1 MNLIFIL
8 AQAFGIIAWL
18 LMVVSYYRKNTN
30 KILFVQLLAIICY
43 CLNYLFLGALTGI
56 FVIIF
61 ELIRDYLYY
70 KSDKD
75 NLVFLFSIP
84 FYLVLAYFA
93 KDNLIELIPIL
104 ASILEGF
111 TFTRR
116 KNAVVAGALVV
127 YTLWIVYDLQVLS
140 YTGAVTDAII
150 VLSNLFIIIKYFTIL
165 KKTDSFRIYSH
176 HVLSGKIFDKI
187 AELDRNAYSKDLLW
201 GADYQKELYNK
212 NKDTFSIIKYKNKI
226 VGYINY
232 LVLTT
237 NEYNEIINNNIITV
251 NYNNNDIL
259 RYHKNNDNYVI
270 IDSIVIDEKY
280 DNSKIIK
287 LYNKA
292 INKYINKKK
301 KEGFKIGDII
311 SIGVSDFE
319 KRVLNNSILKNNKVL
334 KDNNILYRY
343 RDI

>member
-43 CLNYLFLGALTGI
+43 CLNYLFLGAFTGI

-75 NLVFLFSIP
+75 TLVFLCSIP
-84 FYLVLAYFA
+84 FYLILAYFA
-93 KDNLIELIPIL
+93 KDNLIELIPII

-116 KNAVVAGALVV
+116 KNVVVAGALLV

-140 YTGAVTDAII
+140 YTGAITDAII
-150 VLSNLFIIIKYFTIL
+150 VLSNAFILIKYFTIL
-165 KKTDSFRIYSH
+165 KNTGDFRIYNH
-176 HVLSGKIFDKI
+176 HILNDKIFNKI
-187 AELDRNAYSKDLLW
+187 ADLDRNIYSKDLLW
-201 GADYQKELYNK
+201 SADYQKQLYNK
-212 NKDTFSIIKYKNKI
+212 NKDTYSIIKYRNKI

-232 LVLTT
+232 LVLTK
-237 NEYNEIINNNIITV
+237 NEYDEIINNNTITV

-259 RYHKNNDNYVI
+259 KYNKSEDNYVI

-280 DNSKIIK
+280 DNSKVIK
-287 LYNKA
+287 LFNKA
-292 INKYINKKK
+292 INKYINEKKK
-301 KEGFKIGDII
+301 QGFKIADVI
-311 SIGVSDFE
+311 SIAVNDFE
-319 KRVLNNSILKNNKVL
+319 KRILNNSILKYNKVL
-334 KDNNILYRY
+334 KDDNILYRY
-343 RDI
+343 KDI

>member
-1 MNLIFIL
+1 MDLIFIL
-8 AQAFGIIAWL
+8 AQAFGVIAWL
-18 LMVVSYYRKNTN
+18 LMVVSYYRKNTD

-43 CLNYLFLGALTGI
+43 CLNYLFLGAFTGI
-56 FVIIF
+56 VVIIF
-61 ELIRDYLYY
+61 ELVRDYLYY

-75 NLVFLFSIP
+75 NLVFLCSIP

-116 KNAVVAGALVV
+116 KNVVVAGALLV

-140 YTGAVTDAII
+140 YTGAITDAII
-150 VLSNLFIIIKYFTIL
+150 VISNMVIIIKYFIIL
-165 KKTDSFRIYSH
+165 KKTNNFRIYNH
-176 HVLSGKIFDKI
+176 HILDEKIFDKI
-187 AELDRNAYSKDLLW
+187 ADLDKNMYPKELLW
-201 GADYQKELYNK
+201 SADYQRELYNK

-226 VGYINY
+226 VGYLNY
-232 LVLTT
+232 LVLTKD
-237 NEYNEIINNNIITV
+237 EYNEIINNNIITV
-251 NYNNNDIL
+251 NYNDDDIL
-259 RYHKNNDNYVI
+259 KYNKSKDNYII

-287 LYNKA
+287 LFNKA

-311 SIGVSDFE
+311 SISVNDFE
-319 KRVLNNSILKNNKVL
+319 KRVLDNSILKNNKIL
-334 KDNNILYRY
+334 NDKNILYKY
-343 RDI
+343 RDM